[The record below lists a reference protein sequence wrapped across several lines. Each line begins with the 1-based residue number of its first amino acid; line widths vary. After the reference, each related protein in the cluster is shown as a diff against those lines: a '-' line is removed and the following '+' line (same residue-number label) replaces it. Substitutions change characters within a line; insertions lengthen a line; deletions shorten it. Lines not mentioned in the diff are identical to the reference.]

1 MNKYI
6 LNEEN
11 KQNLLNNLL
20 KRSTSNYPEYEK
32 KVALICED
40 VKERKDEALFEYTLK
55 YDKYAL
61 NKDNIKVTE
70 AEIDEA
76 VKNLDPDLFE
86 IMNNRRRNIP
96 WPENSSYRNCR
107 RICSRRKGSLS
118 FIHINEH
125 RSRACCRM

>member
-61 NKDNIKVTE
+61 N
-70 AEIDEA
+70 
-76 VKNLDPDLFE
+76 
-86 IMNNRRRNIP
+86 
-96 WPENSSYRNCR
+96 
-107 RICSRRKGSLS
+107 
-118 FIHINEH
+118 
-125 RSRACCRM
+125 